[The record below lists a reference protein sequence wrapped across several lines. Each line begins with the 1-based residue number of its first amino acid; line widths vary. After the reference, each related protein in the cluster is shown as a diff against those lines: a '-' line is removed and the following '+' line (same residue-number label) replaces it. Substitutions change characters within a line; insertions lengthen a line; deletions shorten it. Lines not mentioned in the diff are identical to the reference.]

1 MLVEMKVWAGPVSI
15 SSQKD
20 QIFTITENKW
30 MAMSSGMMK
39 MKSCTALRER

>member
-20 QIFTITENKW
+20 QIFAITEKKC
-30 MAMSSGMMK
+30 MAMGSGMMK
-39 MKSCTALRER
+39 MKSCTASRER